1 MGTNII
7 VHLSR
12 EVIMKIII
20 KALNAGALLWMS
32 ANIGLQ
38 LSLQKIAS
46 TWLSYLCWFLTWPL
60 RLVLNLPFQV
70 VVFLNYCK
78 AYSLFKRHNSLI
90 VEGQE
95 NLPSGVGTLYL
106 SNHQA
111 WTDPWAVGLAIMS
124 IPSLITQPTIMHWT
138 VAEDKNYGQTLLG
151 PYLRFSKMT
160 TINRPDNNSFAAAK
174 RAMLELRKHLVVWR
188 KLLTISNLL
197 IYFEGT
203 RSRQDN
209 TVVRKCK
216 KGVTKLIFESMLS
229 NNGQSVIKQIV
240 PIRLVD
246 FYNIQPAEKDKSTI
260 KGAKLK
266 LKDITQ
272 GQTCRIII
280 GQPISRE
287 QLIKELN
294 YSPQM
299 HYIDVASKLGDYIIN
314 RVEQLYFQN

>member
-1 MGTNII
+1 MP
-7 VHLSR
+7 
-12 EVIMKIII
+12 III
-20 KALNAGALLWMS
+20 KALNQTALLWMS
-32 ANIGLQ
+32 ASIGLQ
-38 LSLQKIAS
+38 LLLRKMPKGCV
-46 TWLSYLCWFLTWPL
+46 TWLVLCLTWPL
-60 RLVLNLPFQV
+60 RFILNLPFQIV
-70 VVFLNYCK
+70 VLLNYLK
-78 AYSLFKRHNSLI
+78 AYNLFKRHNSLI
-90 VEGQE
+90 VEGLA
-95 NLPSGVGTLYL
+95 NLPKGVGTLYL

-124 IPSLITQPTIMHWT
+124 VSRLLTQPAIMHWT

-160 TINRPDNNSFAAAK
+160 AITRPTNNSFAAAK
-174 RAMLELRKHLVVWR
+174 RAMLELKKNLVVWQQ
-188 KLLTISNLL
+188 LLTVSNLL

-216 KGVTKLIFESMLS
+216 AGVTKLIFESMLAG
-229 NNGQSVIKQIV
+229 NGQSVIKQIV

-246 FYNIQPAEKDKSTI
+246 FYKIQPAEKDKTAI

-266 LKDITQ
+266 LKDIAQ

-287 QLIKELN
+287 ELIKELD
-294 YSPQM
+294 YSPQTR
-299 HYIDVASKLGDYIIN
+299 YSDRKLKLGDYIIDS
-314 RVEQLYFQN
+314 VDKLYTLN